1 MRFDLSLNEFKRV
14 MCILDRED
22 TVVLTDPDF
31 TEAVIGISSRGQVIY
46 DYDTMV
52 EILMERDGMGKLDAI
67 EFIDYNTMRA
77 IYYMGEKAPII
88 LHIPASDLE
97 AMFASVCTEEEQ

>member
-1 MRFDLSLNEFKRV
+1 MKFGLSLDEFKRV
-14 MCILDRED
+14 MCALDRED
-22 TVVLTDPDF
+22 TIVLTNPDF
-31 TEAVIGISSRGQVIY
+31 TEAIMGISSRGQVIY
-46 DYDTMV
+46 DYDAMV
-52 EILMERDGMGKLDAI
+52 ESLMEHDGMSRLDAI

-97 AMFASVCTEEEQ
+97 AVFACRCAEEEQ